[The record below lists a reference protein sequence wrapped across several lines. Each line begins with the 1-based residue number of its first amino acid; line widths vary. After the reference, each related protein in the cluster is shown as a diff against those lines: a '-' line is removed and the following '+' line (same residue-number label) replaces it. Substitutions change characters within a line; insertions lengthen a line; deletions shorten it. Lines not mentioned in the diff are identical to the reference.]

1 MTRLVL
7 ADLLAGVR
15 IWAGL
20 AAVLAAVLVA
30 AGLAG
35 TVPAVLVRAGLDASG
50 TAALGAW
57 SLAGTAAVLSLVAVL
72 VVTTSTL
79 RLAVTVRTRTFA
91 LWQVVGVLPRT
102 AARIVLVEVL
112 LVAFVGAVLG
122 VLLGAAVAPGFVA
135 YGLRGT
141 SGLEALT
148 PRLAGADLLV
158 VAVVTSALVV
168 LAAVGPSRRVAGTP
182 PIAALRDPD
191 VVDHRRR
198 VLPLLVAGG
207 LAAVAVGML
216 STLSSTVDTGAN
228 QLLLIGVVVVAV
240 AAALAPQLTRP
251 VLRAWTALPARWWP
265 SLFLARA
272 AALQGLGRTAAGV
285 SAVVVAAG
293 LPAALLAGAHTS
305 AALSGGGSSGSAG
318 AAIALLIGGPVLLAS
333 IGAAAGVLISARD
346 RSREQAL
353 LRAAGAGPA
362 QTAGIAMLETTLVAV
377 TGLLLAG
384 VAVVLTS
391 ALELLVLAATGHRV
405 PFDAGLPALLVAA
418 VLVAALMAVA
428 TAVPALV
435 DLRRP
440 VRAVLS
446 AE

>member
-20 AAVLAAVLVA
+20 AAVLVA

-35 TVPAVLVRAGLDASG
+35 TVPATLVRAGLDASG
-50 TAALGAW
+50 TAALAAY
-57 SLAGTAAVLSLVAVL
+57 SLAGTATLLSLVAVL

-112 LVAFVGAVLG
+112 LVGFVAAVLG
-122 VLLGAAVAPGFVA
+122 VLLGAAVAPRFVA
-135 YGLRGT
+135 YGLRGS
-141 SGLEALT
+141 SGLEALA
-148 PRLAGADLLV
+148 PRLTGRDLLV
-158 VAVVTSALVV
+158 VAVVTAGVVV
-168 LAAVGPSRRVAGTP
+168 LAAVGPSRRVAATP

-191 VVDHRRR
+191 VADHRRR
-198 VLPLLVAGG
+198 LLPLLVAAG
-207 LAAVAVGML
+207 LAVVAVGML
-216 STLSSTVDTGAN
+216 STLPSSAARGAN
-228 QLLLIGVVVVAV
+228 QLLLIGVVLVAV
-240 AAALAPQLTRP
+240 AAALAPQLTHP
-251 VLRAWTALPARWWP
+251 LLRAWSALPARRWP

-272 AALQGLGRTAAGV
+272 AALQGLGRTSAGV

-293 LPAALLAGAHTS
+293 LPAALLGGVHTS
-305 AALSGGGSSGSAG
+305 TALAGGGSSGSAG

-353 LRAAGAGPA
+353 LRAAGTGPA
-362 QTAGIAMLETTLVAV
+362 QTAGIAVLETFLVAV

-384 VAVVLTS
+384 VAVVLAST
-391 ALELLVLAATGHRV
+391 LELVVLAAAGHRV
-405 PFDAGLPALLVAA
+405 PFDAGLPALLDAA
-418 VLVAALMAVA
+418 VLS
-428 TAVPALV
+428 P
-435 DLRRP
+435 P
-440 VRAVLS
+440 
-446 AE
+446 

>member
-20 AAVLAAVLVA
+20 AAVLVA

-35 TVPAVLVRAGLDASG
+35 TVPAALVRAGLDASG
-50 TAALGAW
+50 NAALAAY
-57 SLAGTAAVLSLVAVL
+57 SLAGTSTLLSVVAVL

-79 RLAVTVRTRTFA
+79 RLAVTVRARTFA

-112 LVAFVGAVLG
+112 LVGFVAAVLG
-122 VLLGAAVAPGFVA
+122 VLLGAAVAPRFVA
-135 YGLRGT
+135 YGLRGS

-148 PRLAGADLLV
+148 PRLAGPDLV
-158 VAVVTSALVV
+158 VVALVTAGVVV

-198 VLPLLVAGG
+198 LLPLLVAAG
-207 LAAVAVGML
+207 LAVVATGML
-216 STLSSTVDTGAN
+216 STLPSSAARGAN
-228 QLLLIGVVVVAV
+228 QLLLIGVVLVAV
-240 AAALAPQLTRP
+240 AAALAPQLTHP
-251 VLRAWTALPARWWP
+251 LLRAWSALPARWWP

-293 LPAALLAGAHTS
+293 LPAALLAGAHAS
-305 AALSGGGSSGSAG
+305 AALSGGSSGSAG
-318 AAIALLIGGPVLLAS
+318 AGIALLIGGPVLLAS

-362 QTAGIAMLETTLVAV
+362 QTAGIAVLETFLVAV

-384 VAVVLTS
+384 VAVVLAS
-391 ALELLVLAATGHRV
+391 AIELVVLAASGHRV

-418 VLVAALMAVA
+418 VLVAVLMAVA
-428 TAVPALV
+428 TLVPALA

-440 VRAVLS
+440 ARAVLS

>member
-1 MTRLVL
+1 MSRLVL
-7 ADLLAGVR
+7 ADLLAGAR

-20 AAVLAAVLVA
+20 AAVLLA

-35 TVPAVLVRAGLDASG
+35 TVPAALVRAGFDAG
-50 TAALGAW
+50 GDAGLAAY
-57 SLAGTAAVLSLVAVL
+57 SLAGVAIVLTLVAVL
-72 VVTTSTL
+72 VVSTSTL

-112 LVAFVGAVLG
+112 LVGVVASALG
-122 VLLGAAVAPGFVA
+122 VLVGAAVAPDFVA

-141 SGLEALT
+141 SGLESLR
-148 PRLAGADLLV
+148 PRLAGGDLVV
-158 VAVVTSALVV
+158 VAVVAAAVVV
-168 LAAVGPSRRVAGTP
+168 LAAVGPSRRVAATP
-182 PIAALRDPD
+182 PVAALRDPD
-191 VVDHRRR
+191 VVERRR
-198 VLPLLVAGG
+198 RLLPLLVAAG
-207 LAAVAVGML
+207 LAVVTFSML
-216 STLSSTVDTGAN
+216 WTLPSSVDRGAN
-228 QLLLIGVVVVAV
+228 QLLLIGVVLVAV
-240 AAALAPQLTRP
+240 AAALAQQLTHP
-251 VLRAWTALPARWWP
+251 VLRAWTALPARAWP

-272 AALQGLGRTAAGV
+272 AALQGVGRSAAGV

-305 AALSGGGSSGSAG
+305 SALAGVRTSGSIGAG
-318 AAIALLIGGPVLLAS
+318 IALLIGGPVLLAS

-362 QTAGIAMLETTLVAV
+362 QTTGIAVLETLLVAV

-384 VAVVLTS
+384 VAVVLASTLELVVLTS
-391 ALELLVLAATGHRV
+391 AGHPV
-405 PFDAGLPALLVAA
+405 PFDVGLPALLVAA
-418 VLVAALMAVA
+418 ALVAVLMALA
-428 TAVPALV
+428 TAVPALA
-435 DLRRP
+435 DLRRS
-440 VRAVLS
+440 VRTVLS

>member
-20 AAVLAAVLVA
+20 AAVLVA

-35 TVPAVLVRAGLDASG
+35 TVPATLVRAGLDASG
-50 TAALGAW
+50 TAALAAY
-57 SLAGTAAVLSLVAVL
+57 SLAGTATLLSLVAVL

-79 RLAVTVRTRTFA
+79 ELAVTVRTRTFA

-102 AARIVLVEVL
+102 AARIVLAGGAGRRPRRRGPRRAAGRGGRTALRGVRAARL
-112 LVAFVGAVLG
+112 VGAG
-122 VLLGAAVAPGFVA
+122 GPG
-135 YGLRGT
+135 
-141 SGLEALT
+141 
-148 PRLAGADLLV
+148 PRLTGPDLLV
-158 VAVVTSALVV
+158 VAVVSAGVVV
-168 LAAVGPSRRVAGTP
+168 LAALGPSRRVAATP

-191 VVDHRRR
+191 VADHRRR
-198 VLPLLVAGG
+198 LLPLLVAAG
-207 LAAVAVGML
+207 LAVVAIGML
-216 STLSSTVDTGAN
+216 STLPSSAARGAN
-228 QLLLIGVVVVAV
+228 QLLLIGVVLVAV
-240 AAALAPQLTRP
+240 AAALAPQLTHP
-251 VLRAWTALPARWWP
+251 LLRAWSALPARWWP

-272 AALQGLGRTAAGV
+272 AALQGLGRTSAGV

-293 LPAALLAGAHTS
+293 LPAALLAGVHTS
-305 AALSGGGSSGSAG
+305 AALSGGGSSGSPG

-333 IGAAAGVLISARD
+333 SGAAAGVLISARD

-353 LRAAGAGPA
+353 LRAAGAGPT
-362 QTAGIAMLETTLVAV
+362 QTAGIAVLETSLVAV

-384 VAVVLTS
+384 VAVVLAST
-391 ALELLVLAATGHRV
+391 LELVVLAAAGHRV
-405 PFDAGLPALLVAA
+405 PFDAGLPALLDAA